1 MAPDK
6 LTISAPETS
15 SETERILKLVGPLT
29 LTTMFD
35 FRDRLRSETTA
46 RTVILDF
53 SEVPYVDSAGIGAI
67 INGHVSCSNSG
78 RRLAL
83 VAVSDRVRMVMKVSR
98 VDTILSV
105 YPTLQDAR
113 QALAGA

>member
-1 MAPDK
+1 MAFDN
-6 LTISAPETS
+6 LTITVLEPS
-15 SETERILKLVGPLT
+15 SETERVLKLAGPLT

-35 FRDRLRSETTA
+35 FRDRLRSETA
-46 RTVILDF
+46 RTVILDLTG
-53 SEVPYVDSAGIGAI
+53 VPYVDSAGIGAI
-67 INGHVSCSNSG
+67 VNGHVSCANSG

-83 VAVSDRVRMVMKVSR
+83 VGVADRARTVMKVSR
-98 VDTILSV
+98 VDTFLSI